1 MYGILI
7 AFQNYT
13 PGAPIL
19 AFDGSVKWVGLK
31 HFKSFVTSPMF
42 PRLFYNTFH
51 LSFLCLVFGFL
62 CPILFALL
70 VNELKDNFYKKFV
83 QTTSYMPYFISSVV
97 VAGMV
102 LSFLNADGVLNQ
114 ILAIF
119 NVPPKAYNT
128 LPKAFPIFYTVTCIW
143 KSFGW
148 GSILYLS
155 TISSIDPGLYESA
168 KIDGA
173 NRLQRCWYVTLPHL
187 SNLIIIQLIFSIGGL
202 LGSNTELILLLYVP
216 ATYSTADVIGTYVYR
231 DGLMG
236 GRFSYGTAV
245 GIFTSMINFTL
256 LFITNKISTKVA
268 DYGIW

>member
-1 MYGILI
+1 
-7 AFQNYT
+7 
-13 PGAPIL
+13 
-19 AFDGSVKWVGLK
+19 
-31 HFKSFVTSPMF
+31 
-42 PRLFYNTFH
+42 
-51 LSFLCLVFGFL
+51 
-62 CPILFALL
+62 
-70 VNELKDNFYKKFV
+70 
-83 QTTSYMPYFISSVV
+83 MPYFISSVV

-236 GRFSYGTAV
+236 RTVQLRHRCGHLHLDDQLHLAVHHQQDQHQGGGLRHLVMPEKGAFDMTTTAPRKRNPNRIKDGSPAATV
-245 GIFTSMINFTL
+245 VLYALSVLICIATLYPMYYVVIKSISDPQISLTRPGHSLSPRDCTSAPTP
-256 LFITNKISTKVA
+256 
-268 DYGIW
+268 